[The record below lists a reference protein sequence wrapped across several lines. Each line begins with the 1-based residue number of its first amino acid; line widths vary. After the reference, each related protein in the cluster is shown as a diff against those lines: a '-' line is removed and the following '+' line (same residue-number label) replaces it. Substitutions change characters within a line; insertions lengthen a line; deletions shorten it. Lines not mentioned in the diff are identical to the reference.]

1 MFLNSFLSAKVVLI
15 SFDGSGHMS
24 KWKDTLEFSE
34 KNKVPFTYF
43 ISAPYFLSQE
53 EEKTHPYWATKEIGP
68 ALIPFRNDKQAKT
81 IKSRFLM
88 LKRAIDDGCEIG
100 THLVGHYD
108 GSKWTYEQWMKEFE
122 FFQWC
127 MSTKEFDFN
136 GQILGVRAPYEG
148 VNKDYFRA
156 LKDSQYQWD
165 SSVDIKGNVS
175 TYMGVTEVP
184 IRAVEVF
191 DGDYVNDVWVTAPVR
206 YKSDR
211 VIWIQPF
218 DCAFISDVQP
228 NIPPNT
234 NMQKVFLNTLKSA
247 YWSNAEPIQVCLHFD
262 ATDNG
267 MVYYNGMVDF
277 VQWAKG
283 QRAEFLTYS
292 QWIGRK

>member
-1 MFLNSFLSAKVVLI
+1 
-15 SFDGSGHMS
+15 
-24 KWKDTLEFSE
+24 
-34 KNKVPFTYF
+34 
-43 ISAPYFLSQE
+43 
-53 EEKTHPYWATKEIGP
+53 
-68 ALIPFRNDKQAKT
+68 
-81 IKSRFLM
+81 
-88 LKRAIDDGCEIG
+88 
-100 THLVGHYD
+100 
-108 GSKWTYEQWMKEFE
+108 
-122 FFQWC
+122 
-127 MSTKEFDFN
+127 
-136 GQILGVRAPYEG
+136 
-148 VNKDYFRA
+148 
-156 LKDSQYQWD
+156 
-165 SSVDIKGNVS
+165 
-175 TYMGVTEVP
+175 MGVTEVP